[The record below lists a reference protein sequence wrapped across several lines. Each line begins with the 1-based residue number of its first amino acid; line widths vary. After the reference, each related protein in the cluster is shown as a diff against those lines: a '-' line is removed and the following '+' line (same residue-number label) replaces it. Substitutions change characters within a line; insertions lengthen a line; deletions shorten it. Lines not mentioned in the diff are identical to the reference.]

1 MSERQLTLFEV
12 GSANKR
18 RRLDSAEETQT
29 VEDEVGNTD
38 DEERDSV
45 LSPASPSNDQQADR
59 GKPAQVKS
67 GSQARQCNYVTVQ
80 NPSGPTTVIITHLT

>member
-12 GSANKR
+12 GSANK

-38 DEERDSV
+38 DEERDSLLV
-45 LSPASPSNDQQADR
+45 HQMTNRLIGENQ
-59 GKPAQVKS
+59 KS
-67 GSQARQCNYVTVQ
+67 GSQARQCNYVTVH
-80 NPSGPTTVIITHLT
+80 SRRCLS